1 MAHPSSKV
9 PVAPRRAIQ
18 VAARRPGR
26 ATPAT
31 PATPATGTRAV
42 SAVPASTSPVVPG
55 GRASTPAIAAARA
68 LVLARTPAAVRI
80 ESLRDSVRRLLEVN
94 RRLRQRLAAS
104 LDRAQMLSEERDQL
118 LAELAEARIDPLSGL
133 AGRRGFTRHAAE
145 LLREAGT
152 GYCVVLLDLDDFK
165 PVNDTF
171 GHAAGDAVLAA
182 VGERI
187 THWLR
192 PNESAARF
200 GGDEF
205 VVLATYDARLP
216 ERLKALREDIAAPV
230 THEGLALMVGV
241 SMGSAKVTGDLGRA
255 LGDAD
260 RAMYE
265 AKGSGRRGR
274 RAAAPGGV

>member
-1 MAHPSSKV
+1 MIV
-9 PVAPRRAIQ
+9 
-18 VAARRPGR
+18 
-26 ATPAT
+26 
-31 PATPATGTRAV
+31 
-42 SAVPASTSPVVPG
+42 
-55 GRASTPAIAAARA
+55 AARA

-80 ESLRDSVRRLLEVN
+80 ESLRDAVRRLLEVN

-104 LDRAQMLSEERDQL
+104 VDRVRTLSEERDEL
-118 LAELAEARIDPLSGL
+118 LAELAEARTDPLSGL

-145 LLREAGT
+145 LLRTSGP

-187 THWLR
+187 SHWLR
-192 PNESAARF
+192 PHETAARF

-205 VVLATYDARLP
+205 VVLATDDASLP

-230 THEGLALMVGV
+230 THEGLALAVGV
-241 SMGSAKVTGDLGRA
+241 SVGSAKVTDDLGRA

-260 RAMYE
+260 RAMYA
-265 AKGSGRRGR
+265 AKGSSRRGR
-274 RAAAPGGV
+274 SSTAPASV